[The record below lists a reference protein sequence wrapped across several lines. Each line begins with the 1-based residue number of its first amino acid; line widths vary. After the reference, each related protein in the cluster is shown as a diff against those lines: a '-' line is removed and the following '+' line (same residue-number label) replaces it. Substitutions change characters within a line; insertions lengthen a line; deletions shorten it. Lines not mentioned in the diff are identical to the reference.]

1 MKNNY
6 NIYFT
11 KVFCL
16 ISWIIIIIK
25 ELHSIN
31 I

>member
-6 NIYFT
+6 NIYFI
-11 KVFCL
+11 KVFYL
-16 ISWIIIIIK
+16 ISWIIIIIR